1 MLARLERR
9 EVSGEMGI
17 GVDRMP
23 DLTCDDDP
31 GSVAHTVADYA
42 VLFCY
47 ADKDTLIRWKV

>member
-42 VLFCY
+42 VLLCY